1 MRTIRTL
8 MLSVSVDD
16 FEEIAAAIEAGEF
29 KMMAR
34 GYGSDD
40 DDYVETLPEDRDPE
54 VFSAEDYIWQVWP

>member
-8 MLSVSVDD
+8 KLELAIDD

-40 DDYVETLPEDRDPE
+40 DDYVETLPEDRDPD
-54 VFSAEDYIWQVWP
+54 VFFPEDYVWQIWP